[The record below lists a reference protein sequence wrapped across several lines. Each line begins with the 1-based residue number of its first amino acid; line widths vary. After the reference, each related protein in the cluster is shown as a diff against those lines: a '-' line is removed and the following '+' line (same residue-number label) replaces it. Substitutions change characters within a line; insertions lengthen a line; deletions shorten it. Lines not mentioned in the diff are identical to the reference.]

1 MEIHQDNLGNVE
13 GPALHPAELEAA
25 PVNGAAFLFL
35 GMPSIVTTATAC
47 DAGFIS
53 SLQAKN
59 SNALGFLTR
68 RAIDAYIA
76 DDAVTIILNEVEPV
90 GYLISRR
97 IKRWPKSTTLRRVTQ
112 IVVAGE
118 HRCKGFGYGLLSTL
132 ISIARSDR
140 TPAIE
145 ARCRDELMAND
156 FWRRNGFRLIDRD
169 LRNNAR
175 KQAINVW
182 RLPLTKQIPS
192 WVAFSAKSRES

>member
-1 MEIHQDNLGNVE
+1 MKNRRENLGNVE
-13 GPALHPAELEAA
+13 GPALHPAGMEAA
-25 PVNGAAFLFL
+25 PANGAAFLFL
-35 GMPSIVTTATAC
+35 GIPSIVTTATQS
-47 DAGFIS
+47 DADFVS

-76 DDAVTIILNEVEPV
+76 DDAVTVILNEVEPV

-97 IKRWPKSTTLRRVTQ
+97 IQRWPRSTTLRRVTQ
-112 IVVAGE
+112 IVVAAE
-118 HRCKGFGYGLLSTL
+118 HRCKGFGYGLLSSL

-140 TPAIE
+140 TPALE

-156 FWRRNGFRLIDRD
+156 FWRRNGFKLIDRD
-169 LRNNAR
+169 LRQNAR
-175 KQAINVW
+175 RQAINIW

-192 WVAFSAKSRES
+192 WVAFSNQTRER